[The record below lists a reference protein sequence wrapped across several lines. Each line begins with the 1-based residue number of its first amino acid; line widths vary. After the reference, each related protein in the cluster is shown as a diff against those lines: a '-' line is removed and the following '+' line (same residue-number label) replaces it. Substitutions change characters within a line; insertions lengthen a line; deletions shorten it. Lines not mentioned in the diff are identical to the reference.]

1 MVSVESSHAL
11 LLERPW
17 VPVCVGGVQ
26 LLAKSCFGNTAYRLL
41 LTDMEC
47 VWEEEM
53 SAAAIQDRARD
64 LNRRLR
70 APVSAFFAHLCAV
83 ARPCLTGQGDGGG
96 ESDRN
101 EAEFTLSRSADGL
114 TVRLKSELAG
124 VPFYWEFHCTPA
136 SVAEVCSHLVRPLLA
151 MSRLLQRQVGELAAL
166 LARKDAE
173 IQDYK
178 ENGAVL
184 SRGRLLTDVFEEQ
197 TYRENLLTQVLPQVC
212 TTQDCLGFD
221 AELQELYTAVNV
233 HRASRK
239 RRSPDDHVPG
249 DRSPNSHSDPERQA
263 PDNAPSS
270 PALAGQELS
279 DAPADRGSN
288 SAGPEEE
295 ARSAEPEVPQSEQT
309 VPLNPTPSDR
319 SSSRAR
325 KKKKVGLFR

>member
-1 MVSVESSHAL
+1 MVSVEASEAL
-11 LLERPW
+11 LLEQPW

-41 LTDMEC
+41 FTDMEC

-53 SAAAIQDRARD
+53 SAGAIQDRARD

-83 ARPCLTGQGDGGG
+83 ARPCLSGQGDAGE
-96 ESDRN
+96 ESDQN
-101 EAEFTLSRSADGL
+101 EAQFTLSRSTDGL
-114 TVRLKSELAG
+114 MVRLKSELAG
-124 VPFYWEFHCTPA
+124 VPFYWEFLCTPA
-136 SVAEVCSHLVRPLLA
+136 SVAVVCSHLVRPLLA

-197 TYRENLLTQVLPQVC
+197 TYRENFLTQVVPQVC
-212 TTQDCLGFD
+212 TAQDCLGFD
-221 AELQELYTAVNV
+221 TELQELYTAVNA

-239 RRSPDDHVPG
+239 RKSPDDGVPG
-249 DRSPNSHSDPERQA
+249 DRSPDSHNDPECQA
-263 PDNAPSS
+263 PDNDPGS
-270 PALAGQELS
+270 PTLSGQELS
-279 DAPADRGSN
+279 DAPADRGSS
-288 SAGPEEE
+288 SAGPGEET
-295 ARSAEPEVPQSEQT
+295 RSAEPEVPQSEQT

-319 SSSRAR
+319 CTSRPR
-325 KKKKVGLFR
+325 KKKAVGLFR